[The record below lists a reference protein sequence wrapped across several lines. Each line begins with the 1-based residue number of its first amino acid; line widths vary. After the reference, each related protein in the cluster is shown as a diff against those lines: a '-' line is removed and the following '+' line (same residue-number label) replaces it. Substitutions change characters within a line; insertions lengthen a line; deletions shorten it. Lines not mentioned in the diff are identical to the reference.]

1 MNYEAELI
9 RIIKKN
15 EILMHVM
22 DNVSDLQLDTYYIG
36 AGCIVQ
42 SVWNELTNRPTNY
55 GISDIDLI
63 YFNNRD
69 ISFEAENEVIVRG
82 HELFSKII
90 LKVDIK
96 NQARVHKWYQ
106 HRFGIKI
113 KPYQTIEEAI
123 DTWPTTATALG
134 VRKENEDNWKI
145 YAPYGLKDVFD
156 LTIRANKTLVTED
169 IYMNKANKWKE
180 KWPELNII
188 SWNQDEL

>member
-1 MNYEAELI
+1 MNHEAELI

-15 EILMHVM
+15 DMLMQVI
-22 DNVSDLQLDTYYIG
+22 DKVTELQLETYYIG

-42 SVWNELTNRPTNY
+42 SVWNELTDRPINY

-69 ISFEAENEVIVRG
+69 ISFEAENEVIKKG
-82 HELFSKII
+82 HELFSKIT

-96 NQARVHKWYQ
+96 NQARVHEWYQ
-106 HRFGIKI
+106 NRFGIEI

-123 DTWPTTATALG
+123 DTWPSTATALG
-134 VRKENEDNWKI
+134 VRKENKNNWRI
-145 YAPYGLKDVFD
+145 YAPFGLKDVFD
-156 LTIRANKTLVTED
+156 LTIRANKKLVTEE

-180 KWPELNII
+180 KWPELSITM
-188 SWNQDEL
+188 WNQD